1 MNRAQFVFVE
11 YNNIPYPAGFTSN
24 VKEVAA
30 HFDKSEIEVA
40 GKYSMHAE
48 YSYGKRKLDNVL
60 ISKFPAL
67 KNFNKNGIPQLWYSA
82 EWAAE
87 FADFIIELIRDN
99 NAPEVIEIHPPFNDY
114 CDLSSFAE
122 RYNVFEKRIHSAF
135 PGVSIVIE
143 NRSGAIYRGG
153 KFLIGKA
160 AEIVSL
166 CELIESKQLNLGIV
180 LDFPQLLT
188 AENIDPLKFNQ
199 KKYQAAIDSIVP
211 YKHLIKGIHI
221 WGKKK
226 NESGRWVAHAGNLD
240 TYFGDDAEIKAL
252 FVSGIKKICGD
263 NNKRYFVP
271 EVNTG
276 ENDLSAIM
284 SDLFMNNL

>member
-1 MNRAQFVFVE
+1 MNREQFVFVE
-11 YNNIPYPAGFTSN
+11 YNNIPYPAGFISN

-30 HFDKSEIEVA
+30 HFDKSEIEAA
-40 GKYSMHAE
+40 GKYSMHTE
-48 YSYGKRKLDNVL
+48 YSYGKRKLVNAL

-67 KNFNKNGIPQLWYSA
+67 KNSNKDSVPQLWYSV

-87 FADFIIELIRDN
+87 FADFIIELTRDN

-122 RYNVFEKRIHSAF
+122 RYNIFEKKIHSTF
-135 PGVSIVIE
+135 PDVCIVIE
-143 NRSGAIYRGG
+143 NRSGAIYKGG
-153 KFLIGKA
+153 RFLIGKA

-188 AENIDPLKFNQ
+188 AENIDSLKFNQ

-226 NESGRWVAHAGNLD
+226 SESGRWVAHAGNLD
-240 TYFGDDAEIKAL
+240 TYFGNDAETKAL
-252 FVSGIKKICGD
+252 FIAGIESICND
-263 NNKRYFVP
+263 NSKRYFVP

-276 ENDLSAIM
+276 ANDLSAIM
-284 SDLFMNNL
+284 RDIFLS

>member
-1 MNRAQFVFVE
+1 MNREQFIFVE
-11 YNNIPYPAGFTSN
+11 YNNIPYPAGFISN
-24 VKEVAA
+24 IKEVAA
-30 HFDKSEIEVA
+30 HFDKSQIEAA
-40 GKYSMHAE
+40 GKYSMHTE
-48 YSYGKRKLDNVL
+48 YSYGKRKLDNAL

-67 KNFNKNGIPQLWYSA
+67 KNSNKDGVPQLWHSV

-87 FADFIIELIRDN
+87 FADFIIELTRDG
-99 NAPEVIEIHPPFNDY
+99 NAPDVIEIHPPFNDY
-114 CDLSSFAE
+114 CELSSFAE
-122 RYNVFEKRIHSAF
+122 RYNTFERKIHSAY
-135 PGVSIVIE
+135 PDVSIVIE

-199 KKYQAAIDSIVP
+199 NKYNSAIDSITQ
-211 YKHLIKGIHI
+211 YKHLVKGIHI

-226 NESGRWVAHAGNLD
+226 SESGRWVAHAGNLD
-240 TYFGDDAEIKAL
+240 TYFGNDAETKAL
-252 FVSGIKKICGD
+252 FISGIEKICND

-276 ENDLSAIM
+276 ANDLSAILA
-284 SDLFMNNL
+284 DLF